1 MKLTLKERLDLQRTA
16 RIITESQYKKLLKE
30 SEFISGADAKK
41 QHEIVVDT
49 KNELKKDKELEPYI
63 KMDDNS
69 MAFMLPLNL
78 FSGKFT
84 DIISKKINKPKDDII
99 KAFEEVGLITKN
111 TGSPVDLS
119 KIAGYK
125 LFIPGGEQNG
135 ADVYKGRFGE
145 NCHELIDNMLKKLK

>member
-1 MKLTLKERLDLQRTA
+1 MKKLKYVQSFENF
-16 RIITESQYKKLLKE
+16 INESQL
-30 SEFISGADAKK
+30 ISGADAKK
-41 QHEIVVDT
+41 QHEIVVDI

-78 FSGKFT
+78 FSGEFT

-99 KAFEEVGLITKN
+99 EAFKEVGLITRN
-111 TGSPVDLS
+111 TGSPISLS
-119 KIAGYK
+119 KIAGYN

-135 ADVYKGRFGE
+135 ADVYKGKFGE
-145 NCHELIDNMLKKLK
+145 NCYELINNMLKKLK